1 MSDGGFN
8 QPARYLTAF
17 SSLALRACAYIFLR
31 WIPGQDLP
39 PFIYTFIATYV
50 PAFIYSLTHT
60 PPFRIISDEVD
71 IVTRETIDPDDAAK
85 DVDPRYADQANPG
98 AELDVEETV
107 VVEERDSEILK
118 TLITGLPSPTSLFW
132 SSVTFFINVAL
143 VLMALDLIYTGPTF
157 YPSHDLSLARVGYV
171 SHDTARILVREPSAA
186 QYPIFASY
194 RHADSPVE
202 RSGVTI
208 DTAWKAS
215 GRLDWLD
222 DSTDHTGTFMLTH
235 LKPDTRYQ
243 YVVSNN
249 HTGHFTTAPRPGH
262 TSTKVGKNGIFTF
275 LHSSCLKNNVPY
287 IPFRHPLTNT
297 GLKYLSE
304 ALDGLKAQFML
315 FLGDFIYI
323 DVPRR
328 LGSTAEDYRREY
340 RQVYASPEW
349 SDATKD
355 LPWIHV
361 YVSISW
367 HSTPRQCDSC
377 NAQRRPN

>member
-1 MSDGGFN
+1 MSDGDLN
-8 QPARYLTAF
+8 QSARYLTVA
-17 SSLALRACAYIFLR
+17 SSIALRACTYVFLR
-31 WIPGQDLP
+31 WIPGHDLP

-50 PAFIYSLTHT
+50 PAFLYSLTHT
-60 PPFRIISDEVD
+60 SAFRVISDEVD
-71 IVTRETIDPDDAAK
+71 IITRETIDPVDAAENI
-85 DVDPRYADQANPG
+85 DPRYADQADPG
-98 AELDVEETV
+98 AELDVVETV
-107 VVEERDSEILK
+107 VVEERGPEIPK
-118 TLITGLPSPTSLFW
+118 TLLTGLPSPTSLFW
-132 SSVTFFINVAL
+132 SSVTFLLNVAL

-157 YPSHDLSLARVGYV
+157 YLSHDLSMARVGYV

-186 QYPIFASY
+186 QYPLFASY
-194 RHADSPVE
+194 RRADSPVE
-202 RSGVTI
+202 RSGAAI

-215 GRLDWLD
+215 GGLDWLD
-222 DSTDHTGTFMLTH
+222 DSTDHTGTFTLNH

-262 TSTKVGKNGIFTF
+262 ISDKVGKNGVFTF
-275 LHSSCLKNNVPY
+275 LHSSCLKNNFPY
-287 IPFRHPLTNT
+287 IPFRHPLTNP
-297 GLKYLSE
+297 GLKYFSE

-361 YVSISW
+361 YVS
-367 HSTPRQCDSC
+367 D
-377 NAQRRPN
+377 